1 MTSITSLYLVL
12 TAILFLSIMVSVF
25 TVIAIVLKTIKL
37 HRFRQW
43 YTKKSFTRNLIN
55 FVLVAALYLISLYAH
70 TTSQTPGIAEG
81 VSQDAINVFET
92 TMLVYRTLFM
102 YMLVTPLFFITVFYL
117 YKTIFI
123 GIRIKK
129 QRADTN
135 ENQLLKTIAN
145 GTSKDICKSYEAY
158 INNNQSSNS
167 TPFSYNID
175 TFILKCLD
183 KNQYSI
189 LSNRQA
195 QIIESKQKH
204 KKYTR
209 KINRMYLGDYV

>member
-12 TAILFLSIMVSVF
+12 TVIIFLSILVSVF
-25 TVIAIVLKTIKL
+25 ALIITVLKTMKL

-43 YTKKSFTRNLIN
+43 YKKKSFIRNLIN
-55 FVLVAALYLISLYAH
+55 FVLIAALYLISLYTH
-70 TTSQTPGIAEG
+70 STSQTPGIAEG

-102 YMLVTPLFFITVFYL
+102 YMLVIPLFLITIFYL

-123 GIRIKK
+123 GIRLKK
-129 QRADTN
+129 QRVNTY
-135 ENQLLKTIAN
+135 ENQLLKDIAD
-145 GTSKDICKSYEAY
+145 GTSKDICKSYKSY
-158 INNNQSSNS
+158 INDNQYSKT
-167 TPFSYNID
+167 TPFSYTID
-175 TFILKCLD
+175 TFLLKCLD
-183 KNQYSI
+183 KNQYSS
-189 LSNRQA
+189 LSHRQA

-204 KKYTR
+204 KKYNR